1 MVDYGFLSLILLSP
15 VAGIGI
21 VFCFSPLNRD
31 TAQCHEQLIY
41 PVGRILRQKC
51 SYGDLHTKVCS
62 LLF

>member
-1 MVDYGFLSLILLSP
+1 MVDYRFLSFILLNL

-31 TAQCHEQLIY
+31 TVQCHEQLIY
-41 PVGRILRQKC
+41 PIGSILRQKF
-51 SYGDLHTKVCS
+51 SYGDLNTKVYS